1 MEPFFSWRN
10 ETLKQKWQKL
20 GKSPKFGN
28 PLVGPTGKEAAEK
41 AARLGQQ
48 RGAERGP
55 LQEKKSIRRVSGHK
69 EPGRQVTGKV
79 G

>member
-1 MEPFFSWRN
+1 LEPSFSWRN

-20 GKSPKFGN
+20 GKSPN
-28 PLVGPTGKEAAEK
+28 RQVGPTGKEAAEK

-55 LQEKKSIRRVSGHK
+55 LQEKKSIGSIGRVSGHK
-69 EPGRQVTGKV
+69 EPGRQVIRKV